1 MFNKFLRFL
10 ILCSCLNISYA
21 STLNCVVVDKISLD
35 PKPEAY
41 PAANLAK
48 FKPRVIVQ
56 TNPDAAYLTRCS
68 YSSIEGKE
76 SCDTYKVDRTERDIN
91 VGIVKYYYFRGQFDV
106 QVTAQL
112 EFIENNGR
120 GSISTGKC
128 VVLVP

>member
-1 MFNKFLRFL
+1 MFKKFLCFS
-10 ILCSCLNISYA
+10 IFGISLNISYA
-21 STLNCVVVDKISLD
+21 STLNCVVVDKIAFR

-41 PAANLAK
+41 SAANLAK
-48 FKPRVIVQ
+48 YKPRVIVQ
-56 TNPDAAYLTRCS
+56 SNPDAAYLARCS

-76 SCDTYKVDRTERDIN
+76 TCDTYKVDRTERDDN

-120 GSISTGKC
+120 GTISTGKC
-128 VVLVP
+128 LVLVP